1 MIQPNCLQRLL
12 KSVSC
17 FPAFMGSLSIVFNVL
32 TVGSVLAQER
42 KVPVP
47 VDLELVLAVDA
58 STSVSAQEFDLQM
71 RGIAQAFR
79 EPSVI
84 QAIAV
89 AGDRGIVVSVVQ
101 WANNLLQEVAVDWFL
116 VKDEESARAFAD
128 LVDETPRFIFGG
140 GTSIGGA
147 ITFSTRQMEIND
159 FEGSRRV
166 IDISGDGRS
175 NQGAPPEM
183 VRDRSTALGIVINGL
198 AIVNEDPFIDSYYE
212 KFVIGGTGAFVQTAT
227 TYEDFG
233 AAMMEKLIKEIG
245 GVPVAG
251 KISDFRFASNED
263 EKR

>member
-1 MIQPNCLQRLL
+1 MDHLFERFITQFLGRIFSAL
-12 KSVSC
+12 
-17 FPAFMGSLSIVFNVL
+17 FMLSICS
-32 TVGSVLAQER
+32 TALAHIS
-42 KVPVP
+42 PVYAQDKLN

-79 EPSVI
+79 EPQVI

-89 AGDRGIVVSVVQ
+89 SGDRGVAVSVVQ
-101 WANNLLQEVAVDWFL
+101 WANNLLQKVAVDWYL
-116 VKDEESARAFAD
+116 ITDEKGSLAFAD

-147 ITFSTRQMEIND
+147 ITYSTRQMETNKYI
-159 FEGSRRV
+159 GARKV

-175 NQGAPPEM
+175 NQGAPPEL
-183 VRDRSTALGIVINGL
+183 VRNQSTAQGITINGL
-198 AIVNEDPFIDSYYE
+198 AIVNEDPFIDRYYE

-233 AAMMEKLIKEIG
+233 VAMMEKLVKEIG
-245 GVPVAG
+245 GVPVAQKG
-251 KISDFRFASNED
+251 PVLNLAST
-263 EKR
+263 EK

>member
-1 MIQPNCLQRLL
+1 MSYSFEYIKMRFLGRFF
-12 KSVSC
+12 S
-17 FPAFMGSLSIVFNVL
+17 AFFMLSIISVVIFNNSQVF
-32 TVGSVLAQER
+32 AQD
-42 KVPVP
+42 KLN

-79 EPSVI
+79 EPQVI

-89 AGDRGIVVSVVQ
+89 SGDRGVAVAVIQ
-101 WANNLLQEVAVDWFL
+101 WANNLLQKVAVDWHL
-116 VKDEESARAFAD
+116 ITDEKSALAFAD

-147 ITFSTRQMEIND
+147 ITYSTRQMEVNNYI
-159 FEGSRRV
+159 GARKV

-175 NQGAPPEM
+175 NQGAPPEL
-183 VRDRSTALGIVINGL
+183 VRNQSTAQGIVINGL
-198 AIVNEDPFIDSYYE
+198 TIVNEDPFIDRYYE

-233 AAMMEKLIKEIG
+233 IAMMEKLVKEIG
-245 GVPVAG
+245 GVPVAQ
-251 KISDFRFASNED
+251 KDSILNLASTEN
-263 EKR
+263 

>member
-1 MIQPNCLQRLL
+1 MGHLFEQFLFRFLGRII
-12 KSVSC
+12 S
-17 FPAFMGSLSIVFNVL
+17 AFFVAFISIAVFTGSTHVQ
-32 TVGSVLAQER
+32 AQD
-42 KVPVP
+42 KLN

-79 EPSVI
+79 EPQVI

-89 AGDRGIVVSVVQ
+89 SGDRGVAVSVIQ
-101 WANNLLQEVAVDWFL
+101 WANNLLQKVAVDWYL
-116 VKDEESARAFAD
+116 ITDEKSAIAFAD

-147 ITFSTRQMEIND
+147 ITYSTRQMEVND
-159 FEGSRRV
+159 FIGARKV

-175 NQGAPPEM
+175 NQGAPPEL
-183 VRDRSTALGIVINGL
+183 VRNQSTSQGIVINGL
-198 AIVNEDPFIDSYYE
+198 AIVNEDPFIDRYYE

-233 AAMMEKLIKEIG
+233 VAMMEKLVKEIG
-245 GVPVAG
+245 GVPVAQNDHPV
-251 KISDFRFASNED
+251 KLASTEN
-263 EKR
+263 